1 MNLSI
6 EKTEHYTQIG
16 TTENVLHLPLA
27 VALVEKA
34 KEALSQE
41 HTSYFIMD
49 ISEVSHIENNSFTL
63 LQDFGAYMQE
73 QLGLVLFKNENPTI
87 HQAMSEQDLI
97 IVPSQSEAV
106 EYIFMDQLEK
116 QFLNDNDD

>member
-16 TTENVLHLPLA
+16 TIENVLHPTLA
-27 VALVEKA
+27 QALIEKA

-41 HTSYFIMD
+41 HISYFIMD
-49 ISEVSHIENNSFTL
+49 ISEVSHIENNSFIM
-63 LQDFGAYMQE
+63 LQEFGVYMQE
-73 QLGLVLFKNENPTI
+73 QLGLVIFKNENPTI

-97 IVPSQSEAV
+97 IVPSQNEAV

>member
-16 TTENVLHLPLA
+16 TTENVLHPTLA
-27 VALVEKA
+27 QALIEKA
-34 KEALSQE
+34 KEALSKE
-41 HTSYFIMD
+41 HISYFIMD
-49 ISEVSHIENNSFTL
+49 ISEVSHIENNSFIL
-63 LQDFGAYMQE
+63 LQEFGAYMQE

-87 HQAMSEQDLI
+87 HQAMSEHDLI